1 MLEVINKRQI
11 HDIGYK
17 EQEEIKQIRRQVI
30 EYEHPTVGTTMG
42 DQVLAEG
49 VDDYSMSVEQ
59 MRK

>member
-42 DQVLAEG
+42 D
-49 VDDYSMSVEQ
+49 
-59 MRK
+59 